1 MILSPRHSEAAT
13 PLPRFPTHRLRSGE
27 ICLWTASL
35 LTDADGISACEALL
49 SDDEMSR
56 ADRFHF
62 ERDRRRFVVAR
73 ATLRRVLAACTG
85 IPAAVL
91 PITTGEFGK
100 PALDPGCGPIHF
112 NLAHSEDRA
121 LIAVSRDS
129 RIGVDLEA
137 IDHESRLPE
146 LARSIAAPA
155 ELAQLAGLA
164 DEAARSR
171 ALLRLW
177 TAKEAFLKAIG
188 TGLQIAPG
196 RLEVSA
202 SVREGSYELGT
213 VRWIDS
219 PGVSSLYALHP
230 LPGCEARYG
239 CSAAVAVLRG
249 GSTAHRIVWHEDDDF
264 EPLAISA

>member
-1 MILSPRHSEAAT
+1 MILSPLHKNAET
-13 PLPRFPTHRLRSGE
+13 PLQRFPTHRLRSGE
-27 ICLWTASL
+27 IFLWTVSLHAGTGDLAAGESL
-35 LTDADGISACEALL
+35 LSHEEL
-49 SDDEMSR
+49 SR

-62 ERDRRRFVVAR
+62 EHDRRRFVIAR
-73 ATLRRVLAACTG
+73 ATLRRVLAGCTG
-85 IPAAVL
+85 IPATAL
-91 PITTGEFGK
+91 PITAGEFGK
-100 PALDPGCGPIHF
+100 PALDPGCGPVHF

-137 IDHESRLPE
+137 IGHEPRLPE
-146 LARSIAAPA
+146 LARSIAAPT
-155 ELAQLAGLA
+155 ELAQLAGLP

-171 ALLRLW
+171 ALLRIW

-202 SVREGSYELGT
+202 GVREGSYELGT

-230 LPGCEARYG
+230 LPGCETRYG
-239 CSAAVAVLRG
+239 CSAAVAVLR

-264 EPLAISA
+264 APLAISA